1 MKEEI
6 MQIGNI
12 MPGTN
17 RANPN
22 QGRVYDSNGLCPT
35 LGMMQG
41 GGREPMIIKCAAM
54 RGRGEKNEQQLEV
67 RFDEC
72 TNSITTVQKDNMVL
86 IRQATKE
93 GVIPCEVGGVCD
105 LNYPDSKT
113 RRGRVQGNGQICPT
127 LTTENIPS
135 VLEEWTWEIDGEIY
149 LIRIRKLTP
158 RECWRLMGFTDED
171 FDKAQGVNSNTQLY
185 KQAGNSIVV
194 PVLEGIFKE
203 LIG

>member
-93 GVIPCEVGGVCD
+93 GVIPCEVGGGMRSELSRQQNTQRKGARQRTD
-105 LNYPDSKT
+105 MPDSD
-113 RRGRVQGNGQICPT
+113 NGEYP
-127 LTTENIPS
+127 
-135 VLEEWTWEIDGEIY
+135 
-149 LIRIRKLTP
+149 
-158 RECWRLMGFTDED
+158 
-171 FDKAQGVNSNTQLY
+171 
-185 KQAGNSIVV
+185 
-194 PVLEGIFKE
+194 
-203 LIG
+203 